1 MVQLIR
7 STQCFQLSQII
18 QNLFAISVPDSK
30 AFVQKQINKNIS
42 SEWYYFLKNEEKN
55 FLELRIR
62 N

>member
-30 AFVQKQINKNIS
+30 AFVQKQTNKNIS

-55 FLELRIR
+55 LLELGIR